1 MKSNDK
7 NITVKVRIL
16 LLTNFILEQ
25 GKIPSYSTLNLDV
38 IPRPDFI
45 ESLDNYQ
52 AKVDPE
58 LMKEMLKE
66 CGVCTS
72 DERIYKMMSA
82 MVESKLLKVLKEV
95 RIVSTNSN
103 AQLTTGR
110 STLDTE
116 GVLEPKSHL

>member
-1 MKSNDK
+1 
-7 NITVKVRIL
+7 
-16 LLTNFILEQ
+16 
-25 GKIPSYSTLNLDV
+25 
-38 IPRPDFI
+38 
-45 ESLDNYQ
+45 
-52 AKVDPE
+52 
-58 LMKEMLKE
+58 MLKE